1 MVKRTKKLDLI
12 DTLTKI
18 KEYLPLL
25 PGEDER
31 QRMAQI
37 IPEIKQELELL
48 RESIGRFPDESETR
62 QVSNAIQTLVSFFDT
77 LKDKP
82 LLAEMLLP
90 KKVKPRKTKS
100 SIVDV
105 DTLQKQLERLPTEKI
120 LEELTKHKKDCLP
133 PQLLPIPAL
142 PTARPEGQSGSAR
155 SQTTGLWSKK
165 TRSVT
170 GARPGVTP
178 AIQQVPGRESVITWS
193 MLRRSA

>member
-120 LEELTKHKKDCLP
+120 LEELTKHKKDILIELSTKMNITANRKLTKDALSDRIFKLGFANKRGYD
-133 PQLLPIPAL
+133 LL
-142 PTARPEGQSGSAR
+142 SG
-155 SQTTGLWSKK
+155 KDN
-165 TRSVT
+165 
-170 GARPGVTP
+170 
-178 AIQQVPGRESVITWS
+178 E
-193 MLRRSA
+193 